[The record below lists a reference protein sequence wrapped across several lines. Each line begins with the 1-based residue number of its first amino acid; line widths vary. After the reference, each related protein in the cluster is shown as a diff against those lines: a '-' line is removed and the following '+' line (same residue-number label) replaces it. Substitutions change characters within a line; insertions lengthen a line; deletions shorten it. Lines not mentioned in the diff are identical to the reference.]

1 MARLAA
7 PHTKIARKDP
17 LNFSPAMNMLYQKFF
32 LFDISHF
39 AVIIKATDIFGKG
52 DKKCRT
58 LKQK

>member
-17 LNFSPAMNMLYQKFF
+17 LNFPPAMNMLYQKFF

-39 AVIIKATDIFGKG
+39 AVIIKATVIFIREIKNAVH
-52 DKKCRT
+52 
-58 LKQK
+58 